1 MFVNDN
7 SLPVWRNMPEGA
19 SPQRRISSV
28 FPMESPVPLCYN
40 CPEEREGKIPMQ
52 ITVWTFVIVCPLIFL
67 AGFVDSIAGGGGV
80 ISLPA
85 YLIAGVPIKLAA
97 GTNKFANGCG
107 TALASY
113 KYMKSGN
120 INWLCAIPAAAG
132 SLLGSAVGSSL
143 AVYMREE
150 LLQMVV
156 LTALPLVALIL
167 VFFRDFG
174 REEKPPKSRRETAL
188 LSGAIGI
195 AIGLY
200 DGMIGPGTGT
210 FLTIA
215 FSAVLGYSL
224 LKSSGCAK
232 IANLASNV
240 ASMVV
245 FFLHGDILF
254 PIGIPAMACSML
266 GNYMGSRFAIRG
278 GSGKIRRV
286 MFLVLG
292 LLFVKVGLNVLG
304 VIDF

>member
-1 MFVNDN
+1 MDVN
-7 SLPVWRNMPEGA
+7 
-19 SPQRRISSV
+19 I
-28 FPMESPVPLCYN
+28 
-40 CPEEREGKIPMQ
+40 
-52 ITVWTFVIVCPLIFL
+52 WTLIIVCPLIFL

-120 INWLCAIPAAAG
+120 INWGCAAPAAVG
-132 SLLGSAVGSSL
+132 SLIGSAVGSSL

-156 LTALPLVALIL
+156 LMALPLVALVLI
-167 VFFRDFG
+167 FARDFG
-174 REEKPPKSRRETAL
+174 KAEKPAKSRTETVV
-188 LSGAIGI
+188 LSGIIGMG
-195 AIGLY
+195 IGLY
-200 DGMIGPGTGT
+200 DGLIGPGTGT

-215 FSAVLGYSL
+215 FSAVLGYTL

-245 FFLHGDILF
+245 FFFHGDILF
-254 PIGIPAMACSML
+254 SVGIPAMACSML
-266 GNYMGSRFAIRG
+266 GNYMGSRYAIRG

-292 LLFVKVGLNVLG
+292 LLFLKVGLNVLG

>member
-1 MFVNDN
+1 MNVN
-7 SLPVWRNMPEGA
+7 A
-19 SPQRRISSV
+19 
-28 FPMESPVPLCYN
+28 
-40 CPEEREGKIPMQ
+40 
-52 ITVWTFVIVCPLIFL
+52 WTFVIVCPLIFL

-113 KYMKSGN
+113 KYIKSGN
-120 INWLCAIPAAAG
+120 VNWWCALPAAVG
-132 SLLGSAVGSSL
+132 SLLGSAAGSSL
-143 AVYMREE
+143 AVYMPEE

-156 LTALPLVALIL
+156 LTALPLVALML
-167 VFFRDFG
+167 FFFRDFG
-174 REEKPPKSRRETAL
+174 SEEKPPKSNKETVAL
-188 LSGAIGI
+188 SAVIGG

-215 FSAVLGYSL
+215 FSVGLGYTL

-245 FFLHGDILF
+245 FFCHGDILF
-254 PIGIPAMACSML
+254 SVGIPAMACSML
-266 GNYMGSRFAIRG
+266 GNYMGSRFAIQG

-292 LLFVKVGLNVLG
+292 LLFVKVGLNVMG
-304 VIDF
+304 IIDF

>member
-1 MFVNDN
+1 MNVN
-7 SLPVWRNMPEGA
+7 
-19 SPQRRISSV
+19 I
-28 FPMESPVPLCYN
+28 
-40 CPEEREGKIPMQ
+40 
-52 ITVWTFVIVCPLIFL
+52 WTFVIVCPLIFL
-67 AGFVDSIAGGGGV
+67 AGFVDSVAGGGGV

-113 KYMKSGN
+113 KYITSGN
-120 INWLCAIPAAAG
+120 VNWLCAIPAGIG
-132 SLLGSAVGSSL
+132 SLLGSAAGSSL

-156 LTALPLVALIL
+156 LTALPAVALVLIF
-167 VFFRDFG
+167 VRDFG
-174 REEKPPKSRRETAL
+174 KEEKEEKPRRETL
-188 LSGAIGI
+188 WKSGLIGI
-195 AIGLY
+195 AIGMY
-200 DGMIGPGTGT
+200 DGLVGPGTGT

-215 FSAVLGYSL
+215 FSAVLGYTL
-224 LKSSGCAK
+224 LKSAGCAK

-254 PIGIPAMACSML
+254 TVGIPAMVCSML

-292 LLFVKVGLNVLG
+292 LLFAKVGLNMLG
-304 VIDF
+304 IIDF

>member
-1 MFVNDN
+1 MNVN
-7 SLPVWRNMPEGA
+7 
-19 SPQRRISSV
+19 I
-28 FPMESPVPLCYN
+28 
-40 CPEEREGKIPMQ
+40 
-52 ITVWTFVIVCPLIFL
+52 WTFAIVCPLIFL

-107 TALASY
+107 TASY

-120 INWLCAIPAAAG
+120 INWLCALPAAVG
-132 SLLGSAVGSSL
+132 SLVGSAAGSSL
-143 AVYMREE
+143 AVYMRAE

-174 REEKPPKSRRETAL
+174 KEEKPPKSPGETIA
-188 LSGAIGI
+188 LSGAIGT

-200 DGMIGPGTGT
+200 DGLIGPGTGT

-245 FFLHGDILF
+245 FFCHGDILF
-254 PIGIPAMACSML
+254 SVGIPAMACSML

-278 GSGKIRRV
+278 GSSKIRRV

-304 VIDF
+304 IIDF

>member
-1 MFVNDN
+1 
-7 SLPVWRNMPEGA
+7 
-19 SPQRRISSV
+19 
-28 FPMESPVPLCYN
+28 
-40 CPEEREGKIPMQ
+40 MQ
-52 ITVWTFVIVCPLIFL
+52 VTIWTFLIVCPLVFL
-67 AGFVDSIAGGGGV
+67 AGFVDSVAGGGGV

-97 GTNKFANGCG
+97 GTNKFANGFG

-120 INWLCAIPAAAG
+120 INWLCALPAAVA
-132 SLLGSAVGSSL
+132 SLLGSAAGSSL
-143 AVYMREE
+143 AVYMREA

-156 LTALPLVALIL
+156 LTALPVVALVLIF
-167 VFFRDFG
+167 VRDFG
-174 REEKPPKSRRETAL
+174 KVEKPPKSRRDTVV
-188 LSGAIGI
+188 LSGIIGV

-200 DGMIGPGTGT
+200 DGLIGPGTGT

-215 FSAVLGYSL
+215 FSAVLGYTL
-224 LKSSGCAK
+224 LKSSGCAR

-245 FFLHGDILF
+245 FFFHGDILF
-254 PIGIPAMACSML
+254 SVGIPAMACSML
-266 GNYMGSRFAIRG
+266 GNYMGSRYAIRG

>member
-1 MFVNDN
+1 MDVN
-7 SLPVWRNMPEGA
+7 
-19 SPQRRISSV
+19 I
-28 FPMESPVPLCYN
+28 
-40 CPEEREGKIPMQ
+40 
-52 ITVWTFVIVCPLIFL
+52 WTLIIVCPLIFL

-120 INWLCAIPAAAG
+120 INWGCAVPAAVG
-132 SLLGSAVGSSL
+132 SLIGSAVGSSL

-156 LTALPLVALIL
+156 LMALPLVALVLI
-167 VFFRDFG
+167 FARDFG
-174 REEKPPKSRRETAL
+174 KVEKPVKSRTETVV
-188 LSGAIGI
+188 LSGIIGMG
-195 AIGLY
+195 IGLY
-200 DGMIGPGTGT
+200 DGLIGPGTGT

-215 FSAVLGYSL
+215 FSAVLGYTL

-245 FFLHGDILF
+245 FFFHGDILF
-254 PIGIPAMACSML
+254 SVGIPAMACSML
-266 GNYMGSRFAIRG
+266 GNYMGSRYAIRG

-292 LLFVKVGLNVLG
+292 LLFLKVGLNVLG

>member
-1 MFVNDN
+1 MN
-7 SLPVWRNMPEGA
+7 
-19 SPQRRISSV
+19 
-28 FPMESPVPLCYN
+28 
-40 CPEEREGKIPMQ
+40 
-52 ITVWTFVIVCPLIFL
+52 ITIWTFAIVCPLVFL

-120 INWLCAIPAAAG
+120 IDWWCALPAAVG
-132 SLLGSAVGSSL
+132 SLLGSAAGSSL

-156 LTALPLVALIL
+156 LTALPLVAVLL

-174 REEKPPKSRRETAL
+174 KEERPPKSRRETVG
-188 LSGAIGI
+188 LSGIIGV

-200 DGMIGPGTGT
+200 DGLIGPGTGT

-215 FSAVLGYSL
+215 FSAVLGYTL

-245 FFLHGDILF
+245 FFFHGDILF
-254 PIGIPAMACSML
+254 SVGIPAMVCSML
-266 GNYMGSRFAIRG
+266 GNYMGSRYAIRG
-278 GSGKIRRV
+278 GSSKIRRV

-292 LLFVKVGLNVLG
+292 LLFVKVGLNMLG
-304 VIDF
+304 LIDF

>member
-1 MFVNDN
+1 MNVN
-7 SLPVWRNMPEGA
+7 
-19 SPQRRISSV
+19 I
-28 FPMESPVPLCYN
+28 
-40 CPEEREGKIPMQ
+40 
-52 ITVWTFVIVCPLIFL
+52 WTYVIVCPLIFL
-67 AGFVDSIAGGGGV
+67 AGFVDSVAGGGGV

-97 GTNKFANGCG
+97 GTNKFANGFG

-120 INWLCAIPAAAG
+120 VNWLCALPAAAG
-132 SLLGSAVGSSL
+132 SLLGSAAGTSL
-143 AVYMREE
+143 AVYMREA

-156 LTALPLVALIL
+156 LTALPVVALVLI
-167 VFFRDFG
+167 FAKDFG
-174 REEKPPKSRRETAL
+174 KMEKPPKSRRATLL
-188 LSGAIGI
+188 LSSGIGA

-215 FSAVLGYSL
+215 FSAVLGYTL
-224 LKSSGCAK
+224 LKSSGCARVV
-232 IANLASNV
+232 NLASNV

-254 PIGIPAMACSML
+254 TVGIPAMACSML

-292 LLFVKVGLNVLG
+292 LLFAKVGLNMLG
-304 VIDF
+304 FIDF